1 MDHPKTTSRR
11 ILVMGVSGSGKSH
24 IGRLLAERLG
34 VEFIDGDDHHPQAN
48 IDKMARGIPLN
59 DDDRQG
65 WLDTLAGLIAD
76 YHRRDASLVIGC
88 SALKRR
94 YRDQLRS
101 GDPALAILFL
111 EGSREQLLE
120 RLTSREGHF
129 FTGEAMLESQLADLE
144 PPGSDEAITLNIGD
158 SPESLAAA
166 FIASLDSTY
175 C

>member
-1 MDHPKTTSRR
+1 
-11 ILVMGVSGSGKSH
+11 MGVSGSGKSH
-24 IGRLLAERLG
+24 VGRLLAERLG
-34 VEFIDGDDHHPQAN
+34 VEFIDGDDYHPQAN
-48 IDKMARGIPLN
+48 IDKMARGIPLD

-76 YHRRDASLVIGC
+76 HHRRDASLVIGC

-94 YRDQLRS
+94 YRNLLRG
-101 GDPALAILFL
+101 GDPALDILFL

-129 FTGEAMLESQLADLE
+129 FTGEAMLESQLTDLE
-144 PPGSDEAITLNIGD
+144 PPGDDEAIALNI
-158 SPESLAAA
+158 SEPPEALVSAFLAAPPLRRSA
-166 FIASLDSTY
+166 P